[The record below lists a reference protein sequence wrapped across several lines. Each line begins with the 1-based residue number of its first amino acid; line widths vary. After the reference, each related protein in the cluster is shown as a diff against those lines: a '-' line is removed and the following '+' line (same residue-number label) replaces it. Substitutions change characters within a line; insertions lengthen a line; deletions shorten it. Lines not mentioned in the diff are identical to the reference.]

1 MSSKD
6 QDDTQANPLISGETG
21 PDDETRRT
29 PVETSQDSASS
40 SESESTSQEAGET
53 SAMNSG
59 SDSKDQMA
67 SGMNVAP
74 EAGEPQDP
82 PGVRTLGTGAWRVI
96 LIVGLLALLLIA
108 AASAFGGYLSGIDQ
122 RKQYESTQVAA
133 NVVEQFQLGTED
145 IAAGRYELARQ
156 RFEYVINLDPDYPG
170 VTEQLA
176 AVLLELNTTATP
188 TAAATPTLMPTP
200 DLRGAEELFAQAQVM
215 LADERWTEAI
225 DTLLKLRKDEPN
237 FNTIDV
243 DSMFYV
249 ALRNR
254 GVQRIL
260 VDGDLEGGT
269 YDLAL
274 AERFGPLD
282 IEASNHRD
290 WADLYVTG
298 ASFWGLDWGQ
308 AAFYFGQIVNVAP
321 NLRDGTNM
329 TATERFLTASTKYGD
344 VLAENKEWCEAQAA
358 YEAAYNI
365 SLDPALEQVINVAAD
380 KCRSGEKEDKEEEP
394 PAETPA
400 ATEPP
405 QETPVPTS
413 TEPYPAP
420 TQ

>member
-1 MSSKD
+1 MSSD
-6 QDDTQANPLISGETG
+6 NQEEPQAITPASSGKGEK
-21 PDDETRRT
+21 DETRRV
-29 PVETSQDSASS
+29 PVESSPDSTISGG
-40 SESESTSQEAGET
+40 SESTSQQAGET
-53 SAMNSG
+53 VAM
-59 SDSKDQMA
+59 QMA
-67 SGMNVAP
+67 P
-74 EAGEPQDP
+74 DAGGPVEPA
-82 PGVRTLGTGAWRVI
+82 GIRTLGKGPWRLI

-122 RKQYESTQVAA
+122 RKQFESTQVAVK
-133 NVVEQFQLGTED
+133 VVEQFQLGIQD
-145 IAAGRYELARQ
+145 MDAGHYELARQ

-188 TAAATPTLMPTP
+188 TAAATPTLTPTP
-200 DLRGAEELFAQAQVM
+200 DLRGAEELFSQAQVM
-215 LADERWTEAI
+215 LADERWSEAI
-225 DTLLKLRKDEPN
+225 DTLLKLRKDEPD
-237 FNTIDV
+237 FNTVDV

-260 VDGDLEGGT
+260 VEGDLEGGT

-282 IEASNHRD
+282 IEASNNRD

-321 NLRDGTNM
+321 NLRDSTNM
-329 TATERFLTASTKYGD
+329 TATERFLTASVKYGD
-344 VLAENKEWCEAQAA
+344 VLAENKDWCEAQAA

-365 SLDPALEQVINVAAD
+365 SLDSALEQVINVAAD
-380 KCRSGEKEDKEEEP
+380 KCRTGEKEEEDEEP
-394 PAETPA
+394 PAETPIT
-400 ATEPP
+400 TETPP
-405 QETPVPTS
+405 QETPVPTE